1 MTAYARTPCRF
12 ASRVSQNGLLLPPAT
27 SLRPLDGV
35 RTDGAAPV
43 GGGLAG
49 GAPGSAGEMVAKRDP
64 LGADRRVLT
73 TYLLLTYL
81 LRT

>member
-1 MTAYARTPCRF
+1 MTAYARTPCRL

-43 GGGLAG
+43 GG
-49 GAPGSAGEMVAKRDP
+49 R
-64 LGADRRVLT
+64 LT
-73 TYLLLTYL
+73 NTLLPTVNEEA
-81 LRT
+81 RQ